1 LPKAFVLQAVPN
13 PEASFTLI
21 ALAARIGYGMGLHRW
36 LEGFGVSQAE
46 LEQRRRVFWI
56 IYIVE
61 KSTCIRIGRPSAISD
76 DDIGVGLPPEDL
88 HAEGD
93 VGIHLPSAPGR
104 KFYPF
109 RTMCAV
115 ALIESKV
122 YSELYSAKSRTK
134 TAGETLQCIGLLD
147 QELQEWKDTIP
158 LELRPEHPIQCE
170 REHRFAI
177 IMLHFVYYNCVT
189 AIHRVSVYH
198 GSWTSN
204 DGNPENDAAPPPS
217 TPASSTSSTLSTRV
231 HTSYTLCL
239 SAARSIIH
247 LASHFLDSEDDPR
260 NSLIWVALY
269 FPLSACLT
277 LFAHTLQSPQ
287 DLRAESDLGLMER
300 TLTYLSRPSDIN
312 NKATSRFLFDVFGE
326 LLTIAREHVK
336 NATSSGQSASAY
348 GRPPSRISEMQQP
361 SGQPPPSNDIQNSG
375 IPELP
380 NDFASISSQPL
391 DSEINHSRS
400 PYSATD
406 PTMDPTIFPS
416 NFSDYPSFN
425 FLPFDAIDPTFMT
438 NPDLSQFDFL
448 TAMTDDL
455 GLLAGNQDA

>member
-1 LPKAFVLQAVPN
+1 LFKAFVLQAVPN

-21 ALAARIGYGMGLHRW
+21 AIAARMGHGMGLHRW
-36 LEGFGVSQAE
+36 LDGFGVSQAE

-56 IYIVE
+56 IYIIE
-61 KSTCIRIGRPSAISD
+61 KSTCIRIGRPSAIND
-76 DDIGVGLPPEDL
+76 DDIGVGLPPEDVR
-88 HAEGD
+88 AEGD
-93 VGIHLPSAPGR
+93 VGIHVPSVPGQ

-109 RTMCAV
+109 RTMCAI
-115 ALIESKV
+115 ALIESRI

-134 TAGETLQCIGLLD
+134 AAAETLRCVGLLD

-158 LELRPEHPIQCE
+158 LEVRPEHPIQCE

-189 AIHRVSVYH
+189 AIHRVSIYH

-204 DGNPENDAAPPPS
+204 DGNPGNDAAPFPS
-217 TPASSTSSTLSTRV
+217 TPASSTTSTLSPRV
-231 HTSYTLCL
+231 HASYTLCL

-260 NSLIWVALY
+260 NSLIWIALY

-277 LFAHTLQSPQ
+277 LFAHTLQSPL
-287 DLRAESDLGLMER
+287 DSRADSDLGLMER

-312 NKATSRFLFDVFGE
+312 SKATSVFILDVFGE

-336 NATSSGQSASAY
+336 NATSSAQPSSTY
-348 GRPPSRISEMQQP
+348 RSPQGRVNEAQQP
-361 SGQPPPSNDIQNSG
+361 SGQPPLPIGIQSPG
-375 IPELP
+375 MPEVP
-380 NDFASISSQPL
+380 NDFTSFPSGPL
-391 DSEINHSRS
+391 DSELSPITHPQS
-400 PYSATD
+400 PYSATA
-406 PTMDPTIFPS
+406 PTTLPS
-416 NFSDYPSFN
+416 NFSGYPTFN
-425 FLPFDAIDPTFMT
+425 FLPFDAMDPTFMT

-448 TAMTDDL
+448 AAMTDDW
-455 GLLAGNQDA
+455 GLLARDQHAQ

>member
-1 LPKAFVLQAVPN
+1 LSKAFVLQTVPN
-13 PEASFTLI
+13 PEASFFLI
-21 ALAARIGYGMGLHRW
+21 AAAARIGHAMGLHRW

-56 IYIVE
+56 IYIIE
-61 KSTCIRIGRPSAISD
+61 KSTCIRIGRPSAIND

-93 VGIHLPSAPGR
+93 VGIQVPSAPGQ

-115 ALIESKV
+115 ALIESRV
-122 YSELYSAKSRTK
+122 YSELYSAKSQTK
-134 TAGETLQCIGLLD
+134 TAGETLLCVGLLD

-158 LELRPEHPIQCE
+158 LEIRPEHQIQCE

-204 DGNPENDAAPPPS
+204 DGNPGNDAAPLPS
-217 TPASSTSSTLSTRV
+217 TPVSSANSTLSPRV
-231 HTSYTLCL
+231 YTSYALCL

-260 NSLIWVALY
+260 NSLIWIALY

-277 LFAHTLQSPQ
+277 LFAHALQSPR
-287 DLRAESDLGLMER
+287 DPRADSDLGLMER
-300 TLTYLSRPSDIN
+300 TLKYLSRPSDID
-312 NKATSRFLFDVFGE
+312 NKATSVFILEVFGE

-336 NATSSGQSASAY
+336 NATSSTQTASTY
-348 GRPPSRISEMQQP
+348 HSPPGRVSEAQQP
-361 SGQPPPSNDIQNSG
+361 SGQPPLPNGIQSPG
-375 IPELP
+375 IPEVP
-380 NDFASISSQPL
+380 NDSTSFSPRL
-391 DSEINHSRS
+391 LFSEHSPVTRPRS

-406 PTMDPTIFPS
+406 PTTLPS
-416 NFSDYPSFN
+416 NFSGYPTFN
-425 FLPFDAIDPTFMT
+425 FLPFDTIDPTFMT

-448 TAMTDDL
+448 AAMDDDW